1 MEDEDLVMLLY
12 SLILM
17 NQNTRKKSK
26 PRRFWVKS
34 LYLER
39 KKKGVYQNLLQ
50 EMRFVD
56 RETYFR

>member
-17 NQNTRKKSK
+17 NQNTKKKSK
-26 PRRFWVKS
+26 PRRFWVKP

-39 KKKGVYQNLLQ
+39 KKKGFYRNLLQ
-50 EMRFVD
+50 EMRLVD
-56 RETYFR
+56 RQSHFR

>member
-12 SLILM
+12 SVILM

-26 PRRFWVKS
+26 TRRFWVKP

-50 EMRFVD
+50 EMRLVERQPF
-56 RETYFR
+56 

>member
-12 SLILM
+12 SVILM
-17 NQNTRKKSK
+17 NQNTGKKSK
-26 PRRFWVKS
+26 ARRFWVKL

-50 EMRFVD
+50 EMRLVERQPF
-56 RETYFR
+56 

>member
-1 MEDEDLVMLLY
+1 MDDKDLVMLLY
-12 SLILM
+12 SMILM

-26 PRRFWVKS
+26 GRRFWVKP

-50 EMRFVD
+50 EMRLVERQPF
-56 RETYFR
+56 

>member
-1 MEDEDLVMLLY
+1 MEDEDLIMLLY
-12 SLILM
+12 SVILM

-26 PRRFWVKS
+26 ARRFWVKP

-50 EMRFVD
+50 EMRLVERQPF
-56 RETYFR
+56 